1 MSTGASSTAL
11 PVYLRMVALA
21 FSPSGTGLSFGTYN
35 QAGTGIV
42 SLRLF
47 CCCYASS
54 RHGPYFLCMQHHAC
68 GQVDVCD
75 FLQRTVTAWDVATG
89 NVTWQTTPSLCW
101 GNSLLTGSGVSNT
114 LYSSVACAQNDD
126 GSEHAQVFAANVS
139 DGAVLWMFNAS
150 QPQQLFDYTVVG
162 ADGTL
167 LVESEGVLM
176 ALG

>member
-1 MSTGASSTAL
+1 M
-11 PVYLRMVALA
+11 
-21 FSPSGTGLSFGTYN
+21 
-35 QAGTGIV
+35 
-42 SLRLF
+42 
-47 CCCYASS
+47 
-54 RHGPYFLCMQHHAC
+54 
-68 GQVDVCD
+68 
-75 FLQRTVTAWDVATG
+75 ATG

-150 QPQQLFDYTVVG
+150 QPQQLFDFTRAVVG
-162 ADGTL
+162 ADDTL